1 MMSSCWQ
8 ITFDGAPDDIPA
20 WEEFLDAFF
29 EVNACN
35 YADDGRGQYVG
46 YLSKPFNETELRAA
60 ARQAGLTLPPFEVE
74 LLESSNWLK
83 DYVIQFPPFEV
94 ADFLIYGIHESA
106 APQTDKIPL
115 QIYAATAFGSDHQT
129 TRSCLQ
135 AVSDLYHKGFKPQQ
149 ILDVGTGSG
158 ILSLA
163 SGKLW
168 PKARLTAVDIDQEAV
183 WVTESNAANNSI
195 SLTAAVSDGYAAAEI
210 RNNTPFDLIL
220 ANILARPLIA
230 MAPDMAQNLK
240 PGGCAVIS
248 GFVGEQAGWVLSE
261 HLTCGLQLV
270 RLYELDNWRAAL
282 LQKV

>member
-8 ITFDGAPDDIPA
+8 VTFNGAPDNTPA
-20 WEEFLDAFF
+20 WEDFLDGFF

-35 YADDGRGQYVG
+35 YADDGSDQYVG
-46 YLSKPFNETELRAA
+46 YLSKPFNEAELRSA
-60 ARQAGLTLPPFEVE
+60 ARQAGLSLPPFKVE
-74 LLESSNWLK
+74 HLESSNWLK

-94 ADFLIYGIHESA
+94 AGFMIYGIHETA
-106 APQTDKIPL
+106 APQTNKIPL

-135 AVSDLYHKGFKPQQ
+135 AISDLHQKGFKPQQ
-149 ILDVGTGSG
+149 LLDVGTGSG

-168 PKARLTAVDIDQEAV
+168 PRARITAVDIDQEAV
-183 WVTESNAANNSI
+183 WVTESNAANNGI
-195 SLTAAVSDGYAAAEI
+195 LLTAAVSDGYTAPEVRKNA
-210 RNNTPFDLIL
+210 PFDLIL

-240 PGGCAVIS
+240 PGGYAVIS
-248 GFVGEQAGWVLSE
+248 GFVDEQAEWVLSE
-261 HLTCGLQLV
+261 HFTRGLQLV

-282 LQKV
+282 LQKA